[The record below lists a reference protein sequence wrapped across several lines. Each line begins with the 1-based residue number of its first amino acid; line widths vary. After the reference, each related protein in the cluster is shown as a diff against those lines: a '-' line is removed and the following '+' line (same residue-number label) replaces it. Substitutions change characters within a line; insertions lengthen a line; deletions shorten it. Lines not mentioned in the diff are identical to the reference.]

1 MKPVTMIA
9 LRSAR
14 TTARILAAV
23 AASLVTLGM
32 SLPARAEGPTDYCQ
46 KTTARAEGDAALLF
60 APTLQ
65 GQLIRFPNRTPADA
79 SGFQIGTGVQPRV
92 AMSISLVNIYQGIG
106 VLDLAKKECKRQE
119 STVSLEEVIA
129 QRADLGRVPAL
140 ERKVAF
146 LRGQDAA
153 VQEIVKGAEA
163 RFAAHT
169 STISEV
175 QEIRL
180 HALSFARH
188 LSEAEGELAAV
199 KARALP
205 VPGGQDRAEPLEQL
219 LTRYEQRSIAF
230 ENSSAHLHNL
240 DPWKLGVSG
249 GVAAT
254 PTAEVYGVAELAYN
268 LGGLFRPS
276 AERRAVEARAN
287 ELKNARYEMRQQI
300 DLITRELRV
309 NAEHSRREAK
319 AIEAELLR
327 MARDRASLDGT
338 DAPNKHNVVAAM
350 TLQMIDLEAE
360 QTFLT
365 VLAEKQAAFGASK

>member
-1 MKPVTMIA
+1 MKCVSMIA
-9 LRSAR
+9 PRTSR
-14 TTARILAAV
+14 TTVRILPAL
-23 AASLVTLGM
+23 AASLVILGM
-32 SLPARAEGPTDYCQ
+32 TLPARAEGPTATDYCQ

-60 APTLQ
+60 APTLT
-65 GQLIRFPNRTPADA
+65 GQLIRFPNRTPADS
-79 SGFQIGTGVQPRV
+79 SGFQIGSGVQPRA

-106 VLDLAKKECKRQE
+106 VLDLAKKDCQRQE
-119 STVSLEEVIA
+119 STASLEEVIA

-140 ERKVAF
+140 ERKIAF

-153 VQEIVKGAEA
+153 VQEIVKSAEQ

-180 HALSFARH
+180 HALSFARR
-188 LSEAEGELAAV
+188 LSEAEGELAIV
-199 KARALP
+199 KARAVP
-205 VPGGQDRAEPLEQL
+205 VPTEPLAQML
-219 LTRYEQRSIAF
+219 ARYEQRSIAF
-230 ENSSAHLHNL
+230 EDGSAHLHNL

-254 PTAEVYGVAELAYN
+254 PSAQVYGVAELAYN
-268 LGGLFRPS
+268 LGGLFRPG
-276 AERRAVEARAN
+276 AERRAVEARAS

-300 DLITRELRV
+300 EVIARELRV
-309 NAEHSRREAK
+309 SAEHGRREAK

-327 MARDRASLDGT
+327 MARDRASLDET

-365 VLAEKQAAFGASK
+365 VLAEKQASFGAAK